1 MLKKKSKAAAPAA
14 GKEAAPAPK
23 KRSKLKIILLA
34 VMPLVGAGGG
44 YAGWVFY
51 AGASSAEAA
60 HGEAAGGEGGE
71 HGQDE
76 GHIAAIPPE
85 VAAETSATYSFALSE
100 LLKTQCGAVGAEA
113 LKAASE
119 AEAKAD
125 GTLVN
130 LSWMAALRRVG
141 SITQKSCNRILVEID
156 MAEAKAAR
164 RAAGKDEEEK
174 SAHH

>member
-14 GKEAAPAPK
+14 GKEAAPGPK
-23 KRSKLKIILLA
+23 KRSKLKIVLLA

-44 YAGWVFY
+44 YAGWTFY
-51 AGASSAEAA
+51 AGTSSAEAA
-60 HGEAAGGEGGE
+60 HGEAGGQGGE

-76 GHIAAIPPE
+76 GHTAAIPPE

-100 LLKTQCGAVGAEA
+100 LLKKQCGAVGAEA

-156 MAEAKAAR
+156 MAEARAAR
-164 RAAGKDEEEK
+164 RAAGEDEEETT
-174 SAHH
+174 AGHH